1 MAPMSQDPPAP
12 RPRDESALCLAC
24 GLCCAGA
31 FYDLVPL
38 DPDELDHARRLRLPL
53 FDREPLLTFRLPC
66 PRLDDTAC
74 TVYAER
80 PRECARFACELLKAY
95 RSEEVELEEAIER
108 VGQGRAAFAKVNALR
123 AGDARDP
130 ALAAAK
136 RELSVVRRRWFDP

>member
-1 MAPMSQDPPAP
+1 MSPEPPA
-12 RPRDESALCLAC
+12 PRDESALCLAC

-38 DPDELDHARRLRLPL
+38 DPDELDHARHLRLPL

-66 PRLDDTAC
+66 PRLDGTAC
-74 TVYAER
+74 TVYTER

-95 RSEEVELEEAIER
+95 RNAEVELPEALER
-108 VGQGRAAFAKVNALR
+108 VTPARAAFAQVNALR
-123 AGDARDP
+123 QGDPRDP

-136 RELSVVRRRWFDP
+136 KELSAVRRRWFDG

>member
-1 MAPMSQDPPAP
+1 MAQDPA
-12 RPRDESALCLAC
+12 PRDESALCLAC

-53 FDREPLLTFRLPC
+53 ADREPLLTFRLPC
-66 PRLDDTAC
+66 PRLDGAAC
-74 TVYAER
+74 AVYAER

-95 RSEEVELEEAIER
+95 RHGEVELPEAVER
-108 VGQGRAAFAKVNALR
+108 VGAAKAAFARVQGLC
-123 AGDARDP
+123 AGDPGLAEAR
-130 ALAAAK
+130 

>member
-1 MAPMSQDPPAP
+1 MPPETPA
-12 RPRDESALCLAC
+12 PRDESALCLAC

-66 PRLDDTAC
+66 PRLDGTAC

-95 RSEEVELEEAIER
+95 RHGQVELPDAIER
-108 VGQGRAAFAKVNALR
+108 VGQARAAFTRVAELR
-123 AGDARDP
+123 AGDPRDP

-136 RELSVVRRRWFDP
+136 AELSAVRRRWFDP

>member
-1 MAPMSQDPPAP
+1 MPA
-12 RPRDESALCLAC
+12 PRDESALCLAC

-38 DPDELDHARRLRLPL
+38 DPDELDHARALRLPL

-66 PRLDDTAC
+66 PRLDGNAC

-95 RSEEVELEEAIER
+95 RHEQVELDEAIAR
-108 VGQGRAAFAKVNALR
+108 VGVARVAFTHVNELR
-123 AGDARDP
+123 AGDPRDP

-136 RELSVVRRRWFDP
+136 AELSAVRRRWFDP

>member
-1 MAPMSQDPPAP
+1 MPSDPPA
-12 RPRDESALCLAC
+12 PRDESALCIAC

-38 DPDELDHARRLRLPL
+38 DPDELDHARKLRLPL

-66 PRLDDTAC
+66 PRLDGTAC

-95 RSEEVELEEAIER
+95 RHGQVELDEAIER
-108 VGQGRAAFAKVNALR
+108 VGVARAAFTRVAALR
-123 AGDARDP
+123 AGDPHDP

-136 RELSVVRRRWFDP
+136 TELSAVRRRWFDP